1 LHNFTQYRNRPRIEH
16 PFHIGKSEFEGF
28 IADEVFYD
36 SLATAWIR
44 NRFYIGAAKKI
55 NEHLSLELYY
65 LRQNDGRLHSGD
77 INALGSLLKFR
88 L

>member
-1 LHNFTQYRNRPRIEH
+1 MNSRA
-16 PFHIGKSEFEGF
+16 S

-36 SLATAWIR
+36 SLASAWIR

-55 NEHLSLELYY
+55 NEHFTLELYY
-65 LRQNDGRLHSGD
+65 VRQNDGHSRPVD
-77 INALGSLLKFR
+77 INALGSIFKFR